1 MPGNRVSSGTLLGSG
16 VNTQGF
22 SQNQLVGEE
31 APGNPKSEE
40 EGVSHAQ
47 GAQDAFQAA

>member
-16 VNTQGF
+16 VNTQG
-22 SQNQLVGEE
+22 QLVGEE